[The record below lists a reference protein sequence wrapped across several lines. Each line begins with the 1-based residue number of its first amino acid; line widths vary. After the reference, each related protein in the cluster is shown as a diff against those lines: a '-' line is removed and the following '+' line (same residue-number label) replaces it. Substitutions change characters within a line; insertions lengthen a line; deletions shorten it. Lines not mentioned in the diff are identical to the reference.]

1 VEAANSL
8 EFEPFSQVEPVPT
21 PNDPPWNAWIAV
33 LAWMMS
39 VLFIIIFPAI
49 FLLPYLASIKDRFD
63 DSQAMMEFVKTDPSM
78 LLLQVIAVIPAH
90 LATLLLSWFIITKFR
105 RFSFRD
111 SLGWSMNGMK
121 WWHFALIL
129 IGFFAIAAGVTR
141 LHPEE
146 DNDML
151 RLIQSSRSAVLVV
164 AFMATVTAPIVEEV
178 IYRGL
183 LYSAFQRVAGALPAI
198 LIVTGLFTAVH
209 VPQYWPSFSTIGL
222 LLLLSLILTFIRFK
236 TGNLLP
242 CIVLHTIFNG
252 FQSVLLILEPY
263 LEKENAPAEVS
274 AFISQLF

>member
-1 VEAANSL
+1 
-8 EFEPFSQVEPVPT
+8 
-21 PNDPPWNAWIAV
+21 
-33 LAWMMS
+33 
-39 VLFIIIFPAI
+39 
-49 FLLPYLASIKDRFD
+49 
-63 DSQAMMEFVKTDPSM
+63 
-78 LLLQVIAVIPAH
+78 
-90 LATLLLSWFIITKFR
+90 
-105 RFSFRD
+105 
-111 SLGWSMNGMK
+111 
-121 WWHFALIL
+121 
-129 IGFFAIAAGVTR
+129 
-141 LHPEE
+141 
-146 DNDML
+146 ML

-263 LEKENAPAEVS
+263 LEKETAPAEVS